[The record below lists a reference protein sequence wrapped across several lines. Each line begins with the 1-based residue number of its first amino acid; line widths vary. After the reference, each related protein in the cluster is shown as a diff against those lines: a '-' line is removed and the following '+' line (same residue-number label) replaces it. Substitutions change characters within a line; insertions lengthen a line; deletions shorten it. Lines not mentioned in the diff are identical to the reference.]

1 MNLTP
6 VPKWILPD
14 RSRALPAD
22 LLEGVGGNELLA
34 RALVNRG
41 INSWQQAE
49 GFLDYYKYIPA
60 DPFDLPDMDLA
71 IQRLQSA
78 IGNQECIGVW
88 GDFDVDGQTATSLL
102 VGVLRGLGA
111 SVVFHVPIRAKE
123 SHGVNIPGL
132 AQLIED
138 GADLV
143 LTCDTGITAH
153 EAADFAR
160 ENGIDLIITDH
171 HSLAETLPDALAVV
185 NPQRLPPGHPLRTL
199 AGVGVAYELAVALC
213 RLEGKPGLAH
223 HQLDLVALGCVADVA
238 GLTGDVRYLVQ
249 MGLEQLRNPLRAG
262 LKAMYERAELN
273 PERMTEQHI
282 GFILGPRLNAI
293 GRLSDAN
300 PVVEFLTTNDAA
312 AAAVFA
318 ARLEGLN
325 SERRFM
331 TEQVF
336 QGALALLEREPALTA
351 APLII
356 LNHPDWPAGVIGIVA
371 SRLVELFNKPVILL
385 SSPPGEPARG
395 SARSVEGVNITQA
408 IAAGADLLIGFG
420 GHPMAAGMAI
430 DPVNLPQFRQRAA
443 QSVRQQ
449 STGLD
454 LTPQVAIDAVVRL
467 DDLTFDAISE
477 LERLAPFG
485 AGNPPI
491 ILAATNVKAVDVTA
505 IGKTGEHLQVMVED
519 EAGTLRR
526 VLWWQGVRDLIP
538 DGLFDL
544 AFTAR
549 TSDFRGALDVQL
561 EWVNARA
568 IESADTEKK
577 AAAYGYRILD
587 YRDSLDPLKDLAAVT
602 SDSDCVVWREGS
614 TDGEPK
620 GLLRAYL
627 VPGDT
632 LAIWNPPPGRAELR
646 QALEQVQPSAVALF
660 ANAAISD
667 DPQAFLSRLSGLA
680 RHALRTRA
688 GEISVRQFAGLLNQR
703 EHTVRLGIQWLIA
716 RGFLRQVESTE
727 NLYVL
732 AEPGVPDPK
741 SATLL
746 EREIQTALEETAAY
760 RAFYRRADPDS
771 LFSVS

>member
-1 MNLTP
+1 MNWSPET
-6 VPKWILPD
+6 KWIEPD
-14 RSRALPAD
+14 LSQSLPAD
-22 LLEGVGGNELLA
+22 LLEGIGGNAMLA

-41 INSWQQAE
+41 ITRWQQAE
-49 GFLDYYKYIPA
+49 GFLDPSKYIPA
-60 DPFDLPDMDLA
+60 DPFDLPEMDIA
-71 IQRLQSA
+71 VQRLQKA
-78 IGNQECIGVW
+78 INSQECIGVW

-111 SVVFHVPIRAKE
+111 NVVFHVPIRAKE

-138 GADLV
+138 GVDLV

-160 ENGIDLIITDH
+160 EQGFDLIITDH

-185 NPQRLPPGHPLRTL
+185 NPQRLPPSHALRTL
-199 AGVGVAYELAVALC
+199 AGVGVAYQLAKALCTLEGRPELAQ
-213 RLEGKPGLAH
+213 R
-223 HQLDLVALGCVADVA
+223 QLDLVAMGCVADVA

-249 MGLEQLRNPLRAG
+249 LGLDQLRNPQRTG

-300 PVVEFLTTNDAA
+300 PVVDFLTTDDPA

-336 QGALALLEREPALTA
+336 QGALMLLEREPALLA
-351 APLII
+351 APVLI

-395 SARSVEGVNITQA
+395 SARSIEGVNVTQV

-420 GHPMAAGMAI
+420 GHPMAAGLAI

-449 STGLD
+449 TAGVD
-454 LTPQVAIDAVVRL
+454 LTPQVAVDAEVRFT
-467 DDLTFDAISE
+467 DLTLEAVSE

-485 AGNPPI
+485 AGNSPI
-491 ILAATNVKAVDVTA
+491 ILAARNVKAVDVTA
-505 IGKTGEHLQVMVED
+505 IGKTGEHLQVVVED
-519 EAGTLRR
+519 QAGSLRR

-538 DGLFDL
+538 EGPFDL

-561 EWVNARA
+561 EWVNARV
-568 IESADTEKK
+568 IEPSETDKK
-577 AAAYGYRILD
+577 TAESGWQTLD
-587 YRDSLDPLKDLAAVT
+587 YRDSLDPLKDLATLLA
-602 SDSDCVVWREGS
+602 DFDCVVWREGNANG
-614 TDGEPK
+614 DPK
-620 GLLRAYL
+620 GVQRAYL
-627 VPGDT
+627 VPGET
-632 LAIWNPPPGRAELR
+632 LVIWNPPPGRTELR

-660 ANAAISD
+660 ANTAGSD
-667 DPQAFLSRLSGLA
+667 EPQAFLSHLSGLV

-688 GEISVRQFAGLLNQR
+688 GEISVSQFAGLLNQR
-703 EHTVRLGIQWLIA
+703 EDTVRLGILWLIA
-716 RGFLRQVESTE
+716 RGFLRQVEYAD
-727 NLYVL
+727 NNFVL
-732 AEPGVPDPK
+732 AEPGVPNPQ
-741 SATLL
+741 SAATL
-746 EREIQTALEETAAY
+746 ERDIQTALNETAAY
-760 RAFYRRADPDS
+760 RAFYRRADPGG
-771 LFSVS
+771 LLSVS